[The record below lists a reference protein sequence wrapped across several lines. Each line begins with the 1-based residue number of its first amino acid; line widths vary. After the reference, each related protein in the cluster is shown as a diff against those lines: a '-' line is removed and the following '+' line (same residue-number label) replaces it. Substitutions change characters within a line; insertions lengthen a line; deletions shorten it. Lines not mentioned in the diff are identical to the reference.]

1 MRKVNDMRSFDEYKD
16 LVNSHLTD
24 FIPQTGKYASVL
36 KESMEYSLKVGGKRL
51 RPVLLLAAC
60 DFAGGDT
67 EEALPFALCLEY
79 IHTYSLIHDDL
90 PAMDNDDLRRGK
102 PTNHKVF
109 GDDIAILAGDGLL
122 NTAAEVMTGEVIKVS
137 SDHHK
142 MIRFA
147 GAAHEIMSRAGIRG
161 MIGGQTADVKSEYD
175 EASAEPELVSFIED
189 HKTADLIT
197 APVRAG
203 LMLAGADEEML
214 AAFTEYAH
222 GIGVGFQ
229 ILDDILDFEGDAGLI
244 GKNVGKDKDLGK
256 CNYVC
261 VHGSEAAHSELHRL
275 TVSAREALAPYGD
288 RASFFTALADQLEK
302 RRY

>member
-1 MRKVNDMRSFDEYKD
+1 MLSFDEYREM
-16 LVNSHLTD
+16 VNDHLTVFLPEAD
-24 FIPQTGKYASVL
+24 ARASIIR
-36 KESMEYSLKVGGKRL
+36 ESMDYSVKVGGKRL

-60 DFAGGDT
+60 DIAGGDIND
-67 EEALPFALCLEY
+67 ALPYALGLEY

-109 GDDIAILAGDGLL
+109 GEDIAVLAGDGLL
-122 NTAAEVMTGEVIKVS
+122 NSAAEIFTGEIVRHAG
-137 SDHHK
+137 DHES
-142 MIRFA
+142 MIRHA
-147 GAAHEIMSRAGIRG
+147 RAAHEIMSRAGIRG
-161 MIGGQTADVKSEYD
+161 MIGGQTADVRSEYE
-175 EASAEPELVSFIED
+175 EADAEIVTFIEE

-214 AAFTEYAH
+214 NRFTSYAH
-222 GIGVGFQ
+222 DIGVAFQ
-229 ILDDILDFEGDAGLI
+229 ILDDILDFEGDAKLI

-261 VHGSEAAHSELHRL
+261 VHGSKAAHDELHRL
-275 TVSAREALAPYGD
+275 TESAKTAVETYGD
-288 RASFFTALADQLEK
+288 NADFFIALADQLEIRK
-302 RRY
+302 Y